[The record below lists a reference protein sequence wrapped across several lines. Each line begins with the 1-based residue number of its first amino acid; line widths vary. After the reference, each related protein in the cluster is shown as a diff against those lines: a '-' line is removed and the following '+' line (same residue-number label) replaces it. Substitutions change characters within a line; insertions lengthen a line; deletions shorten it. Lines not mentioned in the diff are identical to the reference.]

1 MDRRKFL
8 IGLGSLAAGGAA
20 ATGTGAFTA
29 ARASRSSTI
38 GVTNDA
44 NAFIALQV
52 GGGLG
57 ADERIGEDQG
67 ELQIDFGEDARGE
80 GVNDDARYQIGA
92 MDDSATGTAVS
103 FESLYDSDTVPS
115 AAGAGTPYVP
125 TDQPGYAGNSAVD
138 QSAFVVENLSG
149 QELDIQI
156 GYSLDENAAGATLY
170 LQAHASEIVE
180 SGDPVNDNTRT
191 DDAVATSAIDF
202 DENTGVVDNEQALS
216 FQGSNTSGD
225 EGIPPGAAIYVSM
238 LVDTR
243 DAEGTTDLDGDLVV
257 SANEAAQPETGG

>member
-8 IGLGSLAAGGAA
+8 IGLGSLSAGAAA

-38 GVTNDA
+38 GVTNDS
-44 NAFIALQV
+44 NAFIALRP
-52 GGGLG
+52 GDGLG
-57 ADERIGEDQG
+57 ADERIGYDQG
-67 ELQIDFGEDARGE
+67 ELQVDFGEGAAGE

-92 MDDSATGTAVS
+92 MDDDASGTDPS
-103 FESLYDSDTVPS
+103 FDSLYDDDTTPS

-125 TDQPGYAGNSAVD
+125 ADQPGYAGNSAVD

-149 QELDIQI
+149 QDLDIQI
-156 GYSLDENAAGATLY
+156 GYSLDQNAAGATLY
-170 LQAHASEIVE
+170 LQGHASEIND
-180 SGDPVNDNTRT
+180 DPPGNDNTRT

-202 DENTGVVDNEQALS
+202 DENTGVVNNEQALS
-216 FQGSNTSGD
+216 FQEGNVSGD
-225 EGIPPGAAIYVSM
+225 EGIPPGSAVYVSL

-243 DAEGTTDLDGDLVV
+243 DGEGTTDLDGDLVV